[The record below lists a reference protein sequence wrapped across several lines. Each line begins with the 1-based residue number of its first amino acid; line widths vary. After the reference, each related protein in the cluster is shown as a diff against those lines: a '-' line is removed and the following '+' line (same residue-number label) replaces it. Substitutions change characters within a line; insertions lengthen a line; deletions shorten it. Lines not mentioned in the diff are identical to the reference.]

1 MNIIERIR
9 ANHGMRKAT
18 ACLLSAIVL
27 CSVVAMLA
35 GCASVG
41 KFEQQTAT
49 DVRLSENNYR
59 VIQPGARGGSS
70 GFWLLGLI
78 PITSPSYAV
87 AKTRLYESV
96 GQDLKGRSIALANQ
110 TQDHST
116 LYLILFSIP
125 TVTVTAD
132 IIEFTGASPTAAPHQ

>member
-1 MNIIERIR
+1 MCGQIC
-9 ANHGMRKAT
+9 AT
-18 ACLLSAIVL
+18 RRNGTSPTRVLTTMLL
-27 CSVVAMLA
+27 CSTVAILT
-35 GCASVG
+35 GCASG
-41 KFEQQTAT
+41 GRFEHATAT

-70 GFWLLGLI
+70 GFSLLGFI
-78 PITSPSYAV
+78 PITSPSYAT
-87 AKTRLYESV
+87 AKARLYKSV

-110 TQDHST
+110 TQDRST

-132 IIEFTGASPTAAPHQ
+132 VIEFTGAPTFRLPE